1 MSDKSKLCLYLIPY
15 SEGAIAKM
23 NASKE
28 EYNNARK
35 EWTMFKEEIGSIH
48 YSMSSHNRRSP
59 DVFVFD
65 RDPGPGWKKVDKRR
79 DFRDAYTPI
88 ASELV
93 ERIEALPQP
102 TSALE
107 LCFEM
112 GLPYCL
118 YDFNTSEEIK
128 FCATDYW
135 IESTSQSGSMIRA
148 PSFRGLWLKE
158 YYAKTRNRHSRS
170 IMFKDVMER
179 VYSIDELA
187 ESISIDFKPILS
199 EQVRVWQTQDTLE
212 RKLKMLNEKG
222 YGVI

>member
-1 MSDKSKLCLYLIPY
+1 MSDKSKLCLYLIPR
-15 SEGAIAKM
+15 SDKAIDKM

-35 EWTMFKEEIGSIH
+35 AWVAFKEESGSVH
-48 YSMSSHNRRSP
+48 YSMSSHDRRSP
-59 DVFVFD
+59 DLFVFD

-79 DFRDAYTPI
+79 NFRDAYTPTDP
-88 ASELV
+88 ELIERV
-93 ERIEALPQP
+93 ESLPKP

-118 YDFNTSEEIK
+118 YDFNTNEGIK
-128 FCATDYW
+128 FDATDYW

-148 PSFRGLWLKE
+148 PSFRGIWLKE

-170 IMFKDVMER
+170 IMFKDVMEHT
-179 VYSIDELA
+179 YSIDDLA
-187 ESISIDFKPILS
+187 EAISIDFEPVLS
-199 EQVRVWQTQDTLE
+199 EQVRVWQTQDALQ
-212 RKLKMLNEKG
+212 RKLKMLAEKG